1 MTTAIVEGSVQAVAQ
16 ASGQSIAESFVMC
29 DVIVIVDTSGSMA
42 QRDSRGEKS
51 RYEVACEDLE
61 AIQKSMPGRVAVIS
75 FSDEVEFCP
84 GGIPVYK
91 GGSTDLAKAL
101 RFAKMADVAGCRFIL
116 ISDGEPDKPEEAMSV
131 AKTYTA
137 RIDVVYVGPEAN
149 PIGRFYLEK
158 LAKAS
163 SGTTVTSDRASDLL
177 STVTKLLGNGDS
189 V

>member
-1 MTTAIVEGSVQAVAQ
+1 MTTAIVEGSIQAVSQ
-16 ASGQSIAESFVMC
+16 ASGKSIAESFVMC
-29 DVIVIVDTSGSMA
+29 DVIVIVDTSGSMS
-42 QRDSRGEKS
+42 QRDRRGGLS
-51 RYEVACEDLE
+51 RYEVACEDLA

-75 FSDEVEFCP
+75 FSNDAVFCP
-84 GGIPVYK
+84 GGVPIFI
-91 GGSTDLAKAL
+91 GSSTDLAKAL
-101 RFAKMADVAGCRFIL
+101 RFAKMADFEGSRFIL
-116 ISDGEPDKPEEAMSV
+116 ISDGSPDHPEEALEV

-137 RIDVVYVGPEAN
+137 RIDVIYVGPEAN

-158 LAKAS
+158 LAKVS

>member
-42 QRDSRGEKS
+42 QRDSRGEQS

-75 FSDEVEFCP
+75 FSGEVEFCP

-116 ISDGEPDKPEEAMSV
+116 ISDGEPDNPEDAMSV

-137 RIDVVYVGPEAN
+137 RIDVVYVGPEKN
-149 PIGRFYLEK
+149 PVGRFFLEK
-158 LAKAS
+158 LANVSGGKA
-163 SGTTVTSDRASDLL
+163 VTSDRAANLL
-177 STVTKLLGNGDS
+177 DTVTKLLGDGDS